1 MPSQLARRDAMLAR
15 LALYTEETLTPNHG
29 TTMNDDSPVTE
40 FLHAWSNGDPVAL
53 EELIALVY
61 TDLRE
66 MSRRALK
73 SERPSHTLN
82 PTAIVHE
89 VYMRLAR
96 LKRVSWENRRP
107 FFAFAARLMRRVL
120 VDHARAVK
128 ALRRGGLQ
136 ERVDLELVDLADT
149 RNGVDVLALDDA
161 LSKLQARDPFLVQI
175 IELRFFSGLN
185 EDDTARALGVS
196 RSTVQREW
204 RVGKRLLAELLGGTK
219 P

>member
-1 MPSQLARRDAMLAR
+1 
-15 LALYTEETLTPNHG
+15 
-29 TTMNDDSPVTE
+29 
-40 FLHAWSNGDPVAL
+40 
-53 EELIALVY
+53 
-61 TDLRE
+61 
-66 MSRRALK
+66 
-73 SERPSHTLN
+73 
-82 PTAIVHE
+82 
-89 VYMRLAR
+89 
-96 LKRVSWENRRP
+96 
-107 FFAFAARLMRRVL
+107 MRRVL

>member
-1 MPSQLARRDAMLAR
+1 ML
-15 LALYTEETLTPNHG
+15 
-29 TTMNDDSPVTE
+29 DDSPVTE
-40 FLHAWSNGDPVAL
+40 FLHAWSDGDPAAL

-73 SERPSHTLN
+73 GERESLTLN

-89 VYMRLAR
+89 VYMQLAH
-96 LKRVSWENRRP
+96 LKGASWENRRP
-107 FFAFAARLMRRVL
+107 FFAFAAKLMRHVL

-128 ALRRGGLQ
+128 ALKRGGLQ
-136 ERVDLELVDLADT
+136 ERVDIELVDIADT
-149 RNGVDVLALDDA
+149 RNVVDVLALDDA
-161 LSKLQARDPFLVQI
+161 LSKLQELDPFLVQI

-185 EDDTARALGVS
+185 EEDTAQALGVS
-196 RSTVQREW
+196 RSKVQREW
-204 RVGKRLLAELLGGTK
+204 RVGKRLLAELLGGPK